1 MTSDLK
7 KTNINKFKIKLRQLT
22 RHISSNLIIYGLL
35 ILIALI
41 MVVPMLTL
49 LNVSLK
55 TPQEFLR
62 NPVSIT
68 RKNLLSQETYA
79 NYLVAFKKL
88 QVIKRFTTTLIMTF
102 LSAVLTCVLAT
113 LAAFPISRNHFK
125 GSKRLYSFFLAS
137 IFFPG
142 SLVAT
147 VFLIRMLGLYDNP
160 IGVMLLW
167 SIGGLSTNI
176 FIMVG
181 FVKTIPRELDDAAII
196 DGSTY
201 FRYIFTV
208 AFPLMKPI
216 IATVFMLKMI
226 GAWNDFVTPYLF
238 LIKPEFRTLSTG
250 LFLFRGQYA
259 NNWPVL
265 SAAILIVIFPMV
277 LLYIFVQRYIIEG
290 ITAGALKG

>member
-113 LAAFPISRNHFK
+113 LALFQLVVIILKVQSDYIHFPSFNIFSRKFSCDCLFDSN
-125 GSKRLYSFFLAS
+125 
-137 IFFPG
+137 
-142 SLVAT
+142 V
-147 VFLIRMLGLYDNP
+147 GLYDNP

-181 FVKTIPRELDDAAII
+181 FVKPFQE
-196 DGSTY
+196 
-201 FRYIFTV
+201 
-208 AFPLMKPI
+208 
-216 IATVFMLKMI
+216 
-226 GAWNDFVTPYLF
+226 N
-238 LIKPEFRTLSTG
+238 
-250 LFLFRGQYA
+250 
-259 NNWPVL
+259 
-265 SAAILIVIFPMV
+265 
-277 LLYIFVQRYIIEG
+277 
-290 ITAGALKG
+290 